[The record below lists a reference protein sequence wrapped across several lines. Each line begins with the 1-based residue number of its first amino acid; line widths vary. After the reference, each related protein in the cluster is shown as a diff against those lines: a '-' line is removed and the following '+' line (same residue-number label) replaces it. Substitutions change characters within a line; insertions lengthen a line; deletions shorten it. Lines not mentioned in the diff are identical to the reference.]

1 MTKETLK
8 QYRFLA
14 ELIQRDE
21 EKLQHYKDNP
31 PEAYLGKVQ
40 SSNKQFPYQ
49 RTSVTVSGSDVKDR
63 KYWKD
68 KQYELIVK
76 LHNERIELEKLQL
89 EVDVFLTTIFNSRDR
104 MIFEYLYRDGM
115 TQQEV
120 AKKMFLER
128 STVSKVVDRYLNTE

>member
-1 MTKETLK
+1 MI
-8 QYRFLA
+8 RM
-14 ELIQRDE
+14 DE
-21 EKLQHYKDNP
+21 EKLLLYIDNP
-31 PEAYLGKVQ
+31 PVAYLGKVQ

-49 RTSVTVSGSDVKDR
+49 RTMVTVCGSEVKDR

-89 EVDVFLTTIFNSRDR
+89 EVDIFLTTIFDSRDR
-104 MIFEYLYRDGM
+104 LIFEYLYRDGM

-120 AKKMFLER
+120 ADKLYMDR
-128 STVSKVVDRYLNTE
+128 STVSKVVDRYVA

>member
-1 MTKETLK
+1 M
-8 QYRFLA
+8 
-14 ELIQRDE
+14 
-21 EKLQHYKDNP
+21 
-31 PEAYLGKVQ
+31 Q

-49 RTSVTVSGSDVKDR
+49 RTMVTVCGSEVKDR

-89 EVDVFLTTIFNSRDR
+89 EVDIFLTTIFDSRDHG
-104 MIFEYLYRDGM
+104 IEHLYRDGM

-120 AKKMFLER
+120 ADRLYMDR
-128 STVSKVVDRYLNTE
+128 STVSKVVDRYVA